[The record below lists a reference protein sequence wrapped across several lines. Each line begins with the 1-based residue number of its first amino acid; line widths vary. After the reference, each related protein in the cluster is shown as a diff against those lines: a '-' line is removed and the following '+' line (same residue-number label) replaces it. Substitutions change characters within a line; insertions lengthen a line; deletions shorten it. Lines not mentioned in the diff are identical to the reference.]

1 LALIQNSQNKR
12 RNKIAQKETFEKLQ
26 KVDIEKSTEL
36 KEVIVKGKS
45 NTKKYDMNLFSREP
59 TQSIDI
65 QKRFLGHSFMGNY
78 YRQFID
84 TRY

>member
-1 LALIQNSQNKR
+1 LALIQSSQNPR
-12 RNKIAQKETFEKLQ
+12 RTEDGTEGDFEKLQ

-78 YRQFID
+78 YRQFI
-84 TRY
+84 